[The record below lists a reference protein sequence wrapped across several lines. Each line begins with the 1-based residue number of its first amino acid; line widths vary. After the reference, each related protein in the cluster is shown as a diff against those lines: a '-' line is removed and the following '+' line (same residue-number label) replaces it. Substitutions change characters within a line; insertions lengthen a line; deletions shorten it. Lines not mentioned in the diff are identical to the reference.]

1 MRNKIIL
8 LLAAIAILSCK
19 KDITVEE
26 TIVEQPAPELNT
38 IPDKQCF
45 LKVQESTADAQ
56 GNVIRDSIMFE
67 VERKGDSVYGKL
79 DWKPQEKDRK
89 QSTFTGLIK
98 GTEARAIAIAKGE
111 GVTNKEELH
120 FTLKGNTVSIKYG
133 EMVKDNDD
141 VYKYKDASATSVE
154 VLQKI
159 DCK

>member
-8 LLAAIAILSCK
+8 LVAATAMLSCK

-26 TIVEQPAPELNT
+26 TTVEQAAPELNT
-38 IPDKQCF
+38 IPEKQCF

-67 VERKGDSVYGKL
+67 VERKGDSIYGKL

-89 QSTFTGLIK
+89 LSTFTGLIK
-98 GTEARAIAIAKGE
+98 GTEAKAIAIAKGE

-133 EMVKDNDD
+133 KMVKGNDD
-141 VYKYKDASATSVE
+141 VYKYKDANATTVE